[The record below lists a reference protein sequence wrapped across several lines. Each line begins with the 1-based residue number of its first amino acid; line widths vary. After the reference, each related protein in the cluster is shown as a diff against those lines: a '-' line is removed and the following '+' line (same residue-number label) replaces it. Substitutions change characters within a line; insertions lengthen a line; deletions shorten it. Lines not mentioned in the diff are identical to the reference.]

1 MSQESSEPTA
11 ELRGVDLDYRSGPP
25 WARLHKRAVSGVS
38 LGVAPRETLG
48 LVGQSGSGKTSVG
61 RLMLGLLRP
70 TNGTVL
76 FEGRLIGE
84 ERRRHRGRLQAVL
97 QNPAWSLDPRMRCGI
112 SIAEPLT
119 VARTLT
125 PAMTRAMTR
134 AERRRRVG
142 EILEHVGLDPGVAA
156 RYPHELSGGQQQRVA
171 IARALISEPALVV
184 FDEAVSA
191 LDVSVQAQILNLIK
205 RLQAEVGFAALFISH
220 DIAAARY
227 VSQRVAVM
235 HKTEIVEIADSG
247 DLYHSASHPYTRS
260 LFELGSGAAE
270 RATKAGG

>member
-1 MSQESSEPTA
+1 MNEDVPTV

-25 WARLHKRAVSGVS
+25 WARLRKRAVNGVDLS
-38 LGVAPRETLG
+38 VAPRETVG

-61 RLMLGLLRP
+61 RLVLGLAKP

-76 FEGRLIGE
+76 FEGRSIGE

-97 QNPAWSLDPRMRCGI
+97 QNPAWSLNPRMRCGP

-119 VARTLT
+119 VARS
-125 PAMTRAMTR
+125 MTRE
-134 AERRRRVG
+134 ERRHRVG
-142 EILEHVGLDPGVAA
+142 GILEHVGLDPGVAN
-156 RYPHELSGGQQQRVA
+156 RYPHQLSGGQQQRVA
-171 IARALISEPALVV
+171 IARALISDPALLV

-205 RLQAEVGFAALFISH
+205 RLQTEVGFAALFISH

-227 VSQRVAVM
+227 VSHRVAVM
-235 HKTEIVEIADSG
+235 HRTEIVEVAASA
-247 DLYHSASHPYTRS
+247 DLYHNASHPYTRS
-260 LFELGSGAAE
+260 LFGLASGEVETAAE
-270 RATKAGG
+270 TGA

>member
-1 MSQESSEPTA
+1 MSRQMNGKSGGPTV
-11 ELRGVDLDYRSGPP
+11 ELREVDLDYRSGPP
-25 WARLHKRAVSGVS
+25 WARLHKRAVSGVR
-38 LGVAPRETLG
+38 LGVAPGETLG

-61 RLMLGLLRP
+61 RLMLGLVRP

-76 FEGRLIGE
+76 FEGRPIGE

-119 VARTLT
+119 
-125 PAMTRAMTR
+125 R

-156 RYPHELSGGQQQRVA
+156 RYPHQLSGGQQQRVA

-191 LDVSVQAQILNLIK
+191 LDVSVQAQILNLVK

-235 HKTEIVEIADSG
+235 HKTEIVEIAAAG

-260 LFELGSGAAE
+260 LFELGPGAAD
-270 RATKAGG
+270 RATKTGG

>member
-1 MSQESSEPTA
+1 MRRDASMEPTRSA
-11 ELRGVDLDYRSGPP
+11 EPTVELRDVDLDYRSGPP
-25 WARLHKRAVSGVS
+25 WARLRKRAVSGVS
-38 LGVAPRETLG
+38 LGVARRETLG

-70 TNGTVL
+70 TNGAVL
-76 FEGRLIGE
+76 FEGRPIGQ

-119 VARTLT
+119 VARS
-125 PAMTRAMTR
+125 MTRT
-134 AERRRRVG
+134 ERRRRVG

-191 LDVSVQAQILNLIK
+191 LDVSVQAQILNLVK

-227 VSQRVAVM
+227 VSQRVTVM
-235 HKTEIVEIADSG
+235 HKTEIVEIAASA

-260 LFELGSGAAE
+260 LFGLGSGGVE
-270 RATKAGG
+270 RATPAGGG

>member
-1 MSQESSEPTA
+1 MSQDTPA
-11 ELRGVDLDYRSGPP
+11 VELREVDLDYRSGPP
-25 WARLHKRAVSGVS
+25 WARLHKRAVRGVD
-38 LGVAPRETLG
+38 LQVAPRETVG

-61 RLMLGLLRP
+61 RLMLGLIRP
-70 TNGTVL
+70 TNGGVL
-76 FEGRLIGE
+76 FEGRPIGE

-97 QNPAWSLDPRMRCGI
+97 QNPSSSLDPRMRCGT

-119 VARTLT
+119 VAR
-125 PAMTRAMTR
+125 PMTRDA
-134 AERRRRVG
+134 RRRRVG
-142 EILEHVGLDPGVAA
+142 AILEHVGLDPAVAE
-156 RYPHELSGGQQQRVA
+156 RYPHQLSGGQQQRVA

-227 VSQRVAVM
+227 VSHRVAVM
-235 HKTEIVEIADSG
+235 HKTEIVEVAAAA

-260 LFELGSGAAE
+260 LFGLAPGAAGRPANTRVPTE
-270 RATKAGG
+270 